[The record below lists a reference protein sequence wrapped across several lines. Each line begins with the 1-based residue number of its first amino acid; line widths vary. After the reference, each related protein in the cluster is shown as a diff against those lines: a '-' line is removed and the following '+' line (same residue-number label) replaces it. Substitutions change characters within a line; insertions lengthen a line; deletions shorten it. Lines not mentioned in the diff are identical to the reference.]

1 MMKQEGKKFVQ
12 QNSRTNQRESMRG
25 QKAVNK
31 QLIRE
36 SNRFVSDEMLHWNCG
51 GEWWKITN
59 MMENEE
65 SMKIDEEIS
74 AEWIGLWCPSIKR
87 EKRRSGRNDRPM
99 NPRRYNKITRQEKM
113 NSGTRGWF
121 NQLCSIRSEGL
132 FTGLNEFRGFTNH
145 MFWLSRWGA
154 SAERWINEWT
164 GSGKSEYCDKAKNR
178 KETKKRTEL
187 REKLARGER
196 RRDRLK
202 WIAQRKREK
211 RKGRQKDIST
221 KMEKGRGDGKRGV
234 ERRPCSLQKQK
245 QIQKLLTERFND

>member
-99 NPRRYNKITRQEKM
+99 NPRRYNKTRLQDRKKWTQVQEGDLTSSVLLDLKDYSQGWMSFEDLQIICSGWVGEAPLQNDELM
-113 NSGTRGWF
+113 N
-121 NQLCSIRSEGL
+121 E
-132 FTGLNEFRGFTNH
+132 
-145 MFWLSRWGA
+145 
-154 SAERWINEWT
+154 
-164 GSGKSEYCDKAKNR
+164 
-178 KETKKRTEL
+178 
-187 REKLARGER
+187 
-196 RRDRLK
+196 
-202 WIAQRKREK
+202 
-211 RKGRQKDIST
+211 
-221 KMEKGRGDGKRGV
+221 RGV
-234 ERRPCSLQKQK
+234 ERANTVTKRKIGRRRRSEQNSEK
-245 QIQKLLTERFND
+245 N